1 MTFLHQ
7 LAHYLTFHFLL
18 QGLVITLVISAGSL
32 VGAILLGG
40 GLAGLQMSGRRSLSL
55 PARAYSSVFR
65 GTPLILQLV
74 FFYDALPHIGI
85 TLSAT
90 VTAIVVFSL
99 NESTFFAEIFRGGVS
114 SVGRGQ
120 VLAAQSLGMT
130 PRQVMRHVVGPQAF
144 RVMLPMLGNEMV
156 GLIKNTSLAS
166 VISVNEL
173 TLRSESL
180 VAQNFAFFPVFFA
193 SGLMYLVLTSAV
205 AAGQAIAEWR
215 LGLEG
220 PNRRKFGTVA
230 ATVARLFP
238 PVAARGSEAKL
249 PGGASATGGVPG
261 DDSATIGG
269 DGNAGAA
276 MAEDRARHR
285 RDSVLALAAATQSE
299 DRERAQ
305 ASGLDSGAAR
315 PSPNLVEIRG
325 VTKSYGQK
333 RVLEQVD
340 FTVAEGEVVV
350 LMGASGSGKSTLL
363 RLINHLEALD
373 SGSISV
379 AGRQVGYSSDG
390 VPMTGRLLAKARA
403 EAGISMVFQHF
414 ELFSHKTALENV
426 TLAPMVVQGRQPSR
440 VLPAASALLGAVGLS
455 DRSDVLPGRLSGGQ
469 QQRVAIARALSVH
482 PRVVLFDE
490 PTSALDPEL
499 VGEVLETIRELA
511 EAGMTMLVVTHEVRF
526 AKEVADRVV
535 FMAEGRIVEQGPP
548 TQVLDTPRDPRTRR
562 FLRML
567 EEPEHAGGELVA
579 QEISG

>member
-18 QGLVITLVISAGSL
+18 QGLVVTLVISAGSL
-32 VGAILLGG
+32 GGALLLGG
-40 GLAGLQMSGRRSLSL
+40 GLAGLQMSGRRFLSL

-85 TLSAT
+85 TLSAML
-90 VTAIVVFSL
+90 TAIVVFSL
-99 NESTFFAEIFRGGVS
+99 NEATFFAEIFRGGVR

-205 AAGQAIAEWR
+205 AAGQAMAEWR

-220 PNRRKFGTVA
+220 PNRRKFGSVA
-230 ATVARLFP
+230 AAALRMLPNVASRP
-238 PVAARGSEAKL
+238 SVAQAL
-249 PGGASATGGVPG
+249 G
-261 DDSATIGG
+261 DDLGG
-269 DGNAGAA
+269 EEAVAGDSAGAGDA
-276 MAEDRARHR
+276 MALDRARHR
-285 RDSVLALAAATQSE
+285 RDLVLALAETRFSGGGRPQE
-299 DRERAQ
+299 DGA
-305 ASGLDSGAAR
+305 DAAR
-315 PSPNLVEIRG
+315 GRSSPNLVEIRG
-325 VTKSYGQK
+325 VNKSYGPK
-333 RVLEQVD
+333 RVLEKVD

-363 RLINHLEALD
+363 RLVNHLESLD
-373 SGSISV
+373 SGSIRV
-379 AGRQVGYSSDG
+379 AGKQVGYSQSG
-390 VPMTGRLLAKARA
+390 VPMTGRSLARA
-403 EAGISMVFQHF
+403 RADAGISMVFQHF

-426 TLAPMVVQGRQPSR
+426 ALAPVVVQRRQPSAVR
-440 VLPAASALLGAVGLS
+440 PAAAALLGAVGLS

-469 QQRVAIARALSVH
+469 QQRVAIARALAVH
-482 PRVVLFDE
+482 PRLVLFDE

-548 TQVLDTPRDPRTRR
+548 SQVLDMPRDPRTRR
-562 FLRML
+562 FLRMI
-567 EEPEHAGGELVA
+567 EEPEHAGGELVV
-579 QEISG
+579 